1 MDKIITIA
9 GRQVGFRATALTPR
23 LYRHRMGRDIIRD
36 LNQLRRSFS
45 KAASLS
51 KDATAEEREEAQL
64 SMLDLEIFE
73 NIAWLM
79 AGSMIPTVPDSRRSG
94 WRAFPCS
101 PSTRSCRRSWNSGT
115 PNQLTTAKPK
125 KK

>member
-45 KAASLS
+45 KAVSLS
-51 KDATAEEREEAQL
+51 KDATDEEREEAQL

-79 AGSMIPTVPDSRRSG
+79 ARQYDPTVPDSPEEWLGGFSMFSIYTIMPEILKL
-94 WRAFPCS
+94 WDA
-101 PSTRSCRRSWNSGT
+101 
-115 PNQLTTAKPK
+115 NQLTTAKSK

>member
-51 KDATAEEREEAQL
+51 KDATAE
-64 SMLDLEIFE
+64 
-73 NIAWLM
+73 
-79 AGSMIPTVPDSRRSG
+79 
-94 WRAFPCS
+94 
-101 PSTRSCRRSWNSGT
+101 
-115 PNQLTTAKPK
+115 K
-125 KK
+125 